1 MDPIYL
7 IIVIILLGL
16 AILDLTVGVAN
27 DAVNFLNSSI
37 GSKVAPL
44 WVILTVASVG
54 VLLGTLFSSG
64 MMEIARSGVFHPEM
78 FSFPNIMVLFLAVM
92 LTDVILLDIFNSLG
106 LPTSTT
112 VSLVFELLGSAV
124 AVAIFSIWQA
134 NAGDLIEYINTGKAL
149 AIISGIFVSVAV
161 AFIVGSS
168 VMYITRIIFS
178 FKYKRT
184 FTFFGAL
191 WCGFAL
197 TAMTYF
203 IVFKGLKNSPIIAT
217 DFLNLVESNMLK
229 TLLVTFAGWSVFMAL
244 LQFLFRVN
252 ILKIIVLTGTM
263 ALALAFASNDLVN
276 FIGVP
281 LAGLDAFK
289 NANATLASG
298 GSINTLYMDVLNGPV
313 KADIRILL
321 AAGIVMVLALWFS
334 KKS

>member
-16 AILDLTVGVAN
+16 AILDLSVGVAN

-92 LTDVILLDIFNSLG
+92 LTDVILLDVFNSLG

-184 FTFFGAL
+184 FKFFGAL
-191 WCGFAL
+191 WGGFAL

-203 IVFKGLKNSPIIAT
+203 IVFKGLKNSPIVAT
-217 DFLNLVESNMLK
+217 DFLNLVESNML
-229 TLLVTFAGWSVFMAL
+229 
-244 LQFLFRVN
+244 
-252 ILKIIVLTGTM
+252 
-263 ALALAFASNDLVN
+263 
-276 FIGVP
+276 
-281 LAGLDAFK
+281 
-289 NANATLASG
+289 
-298 GSINTLYMDVLNGPV
+298 
-313 KADIRILL
+313 
-321 AAGIVMVLALWFS
+321 
-334 KKS
+334 